1 MTHDHSEISSNNK
14 YSIKKV
20 TTIEEHISRYLLVTQ
35 KYAQKGYL
43 DGIEKIPV
51 SQPIES
57 LLSIGNNGTKNESLF
72 KDALNTE
79 GKLISDGVND
89 IFLDKYRS
97 NSICFLAKDYIDV
110 YGSARLIMRD
120 SQGLPTINDP
130 AIQIFDDYRYVYNE
144 DIAEFSQFVVKDGK
158 CTHIS
163 IGLLK
168 IAFQYSTTKLNIHKW
183 VATIDNSV
191 LRFLNSRFFNFNL
204 TAIGPRVYYL
214 GSECTPVLIDL
225 NRALDN
231 SRRLESSRKIAEYI
245 LGINTMGYEDI
256 EIAY

>member
-43 DGIEKIPV
+43 DGIEKNPV
-51 SQPIES
+51 SKKIEDLFSNREIDLIIIDS
-57 LLSIGNNGTKNESLF
+57 LSM
-72 KDALNTE
+72 E
-79 GKLISDGVND
+79 GKLISDGVKE
-89 IFLDKYRS
+89 IYLDKYHS
-97 NSICFLAKDYIDV
+97 SSICFLAKDNVDV
-110 YGSARLIMRD
+110 YGSARLIMQN

-144 DIAEFSQFVVKDGK
+144 DCAEFSQFVVKDGK
-158 CTHIS
+158 STHIS

-168 IAFQYSTTKLNIHKW
+168 IAFQYSTTMLNIHKW

-191 LRFLNSRFFNFNL
+191 LRFLNSRFFNFDL
-204 TAIGPRVYYL
+204 AAIGPRVYYL